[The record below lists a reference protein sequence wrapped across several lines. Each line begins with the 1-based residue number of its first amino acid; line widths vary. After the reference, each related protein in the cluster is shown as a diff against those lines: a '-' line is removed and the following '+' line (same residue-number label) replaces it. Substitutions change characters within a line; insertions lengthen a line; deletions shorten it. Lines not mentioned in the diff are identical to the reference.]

1 MNPRAI
7 WSPHPGRT
15 RAPLAVGLAALLV
28 VAASPPPVSATL
40 TSITTEPGSPTTCD
54 SVMLVVAGNTP
65 TPCYRIVRADLRG
78 PVELPTMGPI
88 PVYEIQVHLVLQE
101 TADPDSEAC
110 PTVIQPYRRSF
121 DLGRLR
127 PGSYRVRAIET
138 LAGSEFTSPS
148 QTDSLSASFDVRLTE
163 GCPPPDRCYLL
174 GFTPQAEGRVGTCDA
189 IASPGGRGCAEITLV
204 NGLPVGGVQTVLDV
218 LPPGWPDV
226 PPVDLHAVSVETTER
241 AAGFQVAWTT
251 EGSRTR
257 ILLYSASGASIT
269 AGRGPILRICYAVGS
284 GVTPAVYAMRF
295 GDTVVSDPG
304 AHGLPPCPTFAEV
317 VGRFCVGLPGCDL
330 NGDGKGDILDVV
342 RLVNC
347 ALAAPGSAEACP
359 DSVAARADCN
369 GDGRIDV
376 RDVVCCVRKIL
387 DSGGIGT
394 RDPRLLGEPTGIG
407 FTGPVQWITP
417 LSGRAELTVTPGPD
431 FAGIDFAVV
440 AASSGA
446 RIAGMRLAPGSGYQ
460 LESWI
465 ARDGRSARAML
476 LSLGQGAGAATVLLD
491 LTPVFP
497 SVGGAL
503 TLAGAQSATRLA
515 QSMPTALGSTTATV
529 PQAAAAPE
537 APSVG
542 AARPNPFRDETEI
555 TYALPTAARATLRV
569 YSASGR
575 LVRTLVDSDM
585 PAGVHRARWDG
596 RDSSNRTVGSGI
608 YFFRFSAGEVVRT
621 HRMLRLR

>member
-1 MNPRAI
+1 MTPRAI

-15 RAPLAVGLAALLV
+15 RTLLAVGFAAFLV
-28 VAASPPPVSATL
+28 IAAAAPPVSATL
-40 TSITTEPGSPTTCD
+40 TSVTTEPGSPTTCD

-88 PVYEIQVHLVLQE
+88 PAYEIQVHLVFQE
-101 TADPDSEAC
+101 SADPDSEAC
-110 PTVIQPYRRSF
+110 PAVIQPYQRSF

-127 PGSYRVRAIET
+127 PGSYWVRAIET
-138 LAGSEFTSPS
+138 LQGTEFPNPS
-148 QTDSLSASFDVRLTE
+148 QTDSLSASFDVRLSE

-174 GFTPQAEGRVGTCDA
+174 GFTRQADGRAGTCDVL
-189 IASPGGRGCAEITLV
+189 ASPGGTGCAEITLV

-218 LPPGWPDV
+218 LPPGWPDA
-226 PPVDLHAVSVETTER
+226 PPVDIHAVSVEPTER

-257 ILLYSASGASIT
+257 ILLYSATGASIG
-269 AGRGPILRICYAVGS
+269 AGRGPIVRVCYAVGS
-284 GVTPAVYAMRF
+284 RVTPTVYAIRF

-317 VGRFCVGLPGCDL
+317 IGRFCVALPGCDL
-330 NGDGKGDILDVV
+330 NGDGKGNILDVV
-342 RLVNC
+342 HLVNC
-347 ALAAPGSAEACP
+347 ALAAPGSSEACP

-369 GDGRIDV
+369 GDGPIDV
-376 RDVVCCVRKIL
+376 RDVVCCVRRIL
-387 DSGGIGT
+387 DSGGFGT

-407 FTGPVQWITP
+407 FTGSVQWITP

-446 RIAGMRLAPGSGYQ
+446 RIAGMRLASGSGYQ
-460 LESWI
+460 LESSI
-465 ARDGRSARAML
+465 APDGTSARAML

-491 LTPVFP
+491 LTPAFP

-503 TLAGAQSATRLA
+503 TLAGAHSATRLA
-515 QSMPTALGSTTATV
+515 QSMPTTLGSTTAPV
-529 PQAAAAPE
+529 PPVAAPE

-542 AARPNPFRDETEI
+542 AARPNPFRDQTEI
-555 TYALPTAARATLRV
+555 TYALPAAARATLRV

-608 YFFRFSAGEVVRT
+608 YFFRFSAGEVVST